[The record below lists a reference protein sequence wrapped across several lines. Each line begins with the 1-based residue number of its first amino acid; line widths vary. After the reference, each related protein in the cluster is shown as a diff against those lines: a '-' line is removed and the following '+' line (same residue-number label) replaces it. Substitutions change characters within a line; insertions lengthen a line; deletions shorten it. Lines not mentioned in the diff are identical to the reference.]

1 MAKKITVIR
10 RYRPEIKKRRT
21 RRMPELV
28 RSMSRATTLTEGT
41 IRLVM
46 YELRDTI
53 LMAHH
58 SGDAIKIDGLG
69 TFTPT
74 IRMDGELDV
83 LFRPDPA
90 MLRDLND
97 RSKFTATILN
107 RDNIG
112 KSADELVAQ
121 WNAEHPEDPV
131 EEP

>member
-1 MAKKITVIR
+1 MAKRITVIR
-10 RYRPEIKKRRT
+10 RYRPEIEKKRT
-21 RRMPELV
+21 RKMPELV

-41 IRLVM
+41 IRLVI

-53 LMAHH
+53 LMAHLM
-58 SGDAIKIDGLG
+58 GEAVKFDGLG

-90 MLRDLND
+90 MLNDLND
-97 RSKFTATILN
+97 RTKFTATILN
-107 RDNIG
+107 RANIG

-131 EEP
+131 EEA

>member
-1 MAKKITVIR
+1 MAKRITVIR
-10 RYRPEIKKRRT
+10 RYRPEIDKKRT
-21 RRMPELV
+21 RKMPELV

-41 IRLVM
+41 IRLVI

-53 LMAHH
+53 LMAHLM
-58 SGDAIKIDGLG
+58 GEAVKFDGLG

-74 IRMDGELDV
+74 IRMDGELDI

-97 RSKFTATILN
+97 RTKFTATILN
-107 RDNIG
+107 RANIG

-131 EEP
+131 DEA

>member
-1 MAKKITVIR
+1 MAKRITVIR
-10 RYRPEIKKRRT
+10 KYRPEIKKKRT

-41 IRLVM
+41 IRLVV
-46 YELRDTI
+46 YELRDNI
-53 LMAHH
+53 LMAHLM
-58 SGDAIKIDGLG
+58 GEAVKVEGLG

-90 MLRDLND
+90 ILRDLND
-97 RSKFTATILN
+97 RSRFTATVLN
-107 RDNIG
+107 RANIG

-121 WNAEHPEDPV
+121 WNAEHPEDLV
-131 EEP
+131 EEA

>member
-1 MAKKITVIR
+1 MAKRITVIR
-10 RYRPEIKKRRT
+10 KYRPEIKKRRT

-41 IRLVM
+41 IRLVI

-53 LMAHH
+53 LAAHL
-58 SGDAIKIDGLG
+58 SGEAVKFDGLG

-74 IRMDGELDV
+74 IRMDGSLDI

-97 RSKFTATILN
+97 RTKFTATVLN
-107 RDNIG
+107 RANIG
-112 KSADELVAQ
+112 KTADELMAQ
-121 WNAEHPEDPV
+121 WNAEHPEDLV
-131 EEP
+131 EE